1 MARHAGLFL
10 VSFIIAGII
19 MAFGQSGARTTR
31 SIFDRVAGI
40 GRGEAFARLS
50 TATIRAVAL
59 GVLGVAL
66 IQAIVVGLILM
77 IADSLPST
85 SLIRRPPFPEDPA
98 MLHSRTA
105 FLVHSEEG
113 VWPTSHR

>member
-40 GRGEAFARLS
+40 GRGGCVRPLERPG
-50 TATIRAVAL
+50 I
-59 GVLGVAL
+59 
-66 IQAIVVGLILM
+66 GL
-77 IADSLPST
+77 
-85 SLIRRPPFPEDPA
+85 EVNEE
-98 MLHSRTA
+98 
-105 FLVHSEEG
+105 FLKKHPVIEG
-113 VWPTSHR
+113 SSYV